1 MNERLTELEVRVAFQ
16 EKTIQDLNEVVT
28 DQQRR
33 IDRLTQELEA
43 VKSRLAASAPS
54 MVIPQEDEK
63 PPPHYCRFARFPV
76 ISVTMRPSAHTGL
89 HRSLRGYPSRFT
101 SNNFNLSR

>member
-28 DQQRR
+28 HQQRQ

-43 VKSRLAASAPS
+43 MKSRLAALAPS
-54 MVIPQEDEK
+54 MVIPPEEEK
-63 PPPHYCRFARFPV
+63 PPPHY
-76 ISVTMRPSAHTGL
+76 
-89 HRSLRGYPSRFT
+89 
-101 SNNFNLSR
+101 

>member
-1 MNERLTELEVRVAFQ
+1 MNERLTELEVRLAFQ

-43 VKSRLAASAPS
+43 VKSRLAALAPA
-54 MVIPQEDEK
+54 MFIPQEEVK
-63 PPPHYCRFARFPV
+63 PPPHY
-76 ISVTMRPSAHTGL
+76 
-89 HRSLRGYPSRFT
+89 
-101 SNNFNLSR
+101 